1 MVEDDALMQESNST
15 PESPQSL
22 SRLKK
27 QSGTVE
33 DSMEVISELIL
44 EIQYSE
50 SLSIESPSHAP
61 TLTLSSLQ
69 TSRKETFSVL
79 PWGSLSRPNPA
90 MLFLPTTL
98 SLNSRNSFML
108 SSVLIKSLY
117 VQSGMTVER
126 SSHHVSSGGS
136 APFKA
141 WWSWINSSSIF
152 CNCSV
157 AFFAVNRYFSNLIS
171 SAVKSSSKQV

>member
-15 PESPQSL
+15 PKSPQSL

-33 DSMEVISELIL
+33 NSMEVISELIL

-79 PWGSLSRPNPA
+79 P
-90 MLFLPTTL
+90 
-98 SLNSRNSFML
+98 
-108 SSVLIKSLY
+108 
-117 VQSGMTVER
+117 
-126 SSHHVSSGGS
+126 
-136 APFKA
+136 
-141 WWSWINSSSIF
+141 
-152 CNCSV
+152 
-157 AFFAVNRYFSNLIS
+157 
-171 SAVKSSSKQV
+171 